1 MAVDLSVAAEPVGPS
16 GMVRSVFTALAFDAF
31 LYCCG
36 RFVVAPYVLR
46 GCSSVPRRLFAA
58 SFSLSLALLT
68 LVLVEVLGMLTPSA
82 RLFLWRLHLALHLF
96 LLVILLP
103 LVQWALLLRRKLHL
117 SQAGPFFITCRVAP
131 SVEGCAVY
139 RGRILIGWNHKPACT
154 SHRSSRWASP

>member
-1 MAVDLSVAAEPVGPS
+1 
-16 GMVRSVFTALAFDAF
+16 MVRSVFTALAFDAF

-82 RLFLWRLHLALHLF
+82 RLLLWRLHLALHLF

-103 LVQWALLLRRKLHL
+103 LVQWSLLLRRKLHL
-117 SQAGPFFITCRVAP
+117 SQAG
-131 SVEGCAVY
+131 
-139 RGRILIGWNHKPACT
+139 
-154 SHRSSRWASP
+154 

>member
-1 MAVDLSVAAEPVGPS
+1 MTDGPTAVDLGVAAEPVGPS

-103 LVQWALLLRRKLHL
+103 LVQCALLLRRKLHL
-117 SQAGPFFITCRVAP
+117 SQAGPLNTCRVAP
-131 SVEGCAVY
+131 SVEGCAVE
-139 RGRILIGWNHKPACT
+139 GCALMG
-154 SHRSSRWASP
+154 AS

>member
-1 MAVDLSVAAEPVGPS
+1 MKKLVVHRPMTDGPTVAVDLSVAAEPVGPS

-68 LVLVEVLGMLTPSA
+68 LVLVEVLVLVV
-82 RLFLWRLHLALHLF
+82 
-96 LLVILLP
+96 LLVVDVAI
-103 LVQWALLLRRKLHL
+103 
-117 SQAGPFFITCRVAP
+117 FFAP
-131 SVEGCAVY
+131 TNSNVLKV
-139 RGRILIGWNHKPACT
+139 CT
-154 SHRSSRWASP
+154 

>member
-1 MAVDLSVAAEPVGPS
+1 MTDGPTVAVDLGVAAEPVGPS

-103 LVQWALLLRRKLHL
+103 LVQCALLLRRKLHL
-117 SQAGPFFITCRVAP
+117 SQELALGLALAPLVVWLQLFYKLGDFFPMVT
-131 SVEGCAVY
+131 
-139 RGRILIGWNHKPACT
+139 GR
-154 SHRSSRWASP
+154 

>member
-1 MAVDLSVAAEPVGPS
+1 MADPSAADESADDPVGPS

-68 LVLVEVLGMLTPSA
+68 LVLVEVLGMLTASA
-82 RLFLWRLHLALHLF
+82 RLLCA
-96 LLVILLP
+96 
-103 LVQWALLLRRKLHL
+103 
-117 SQAGPFFITCRVAP
+117 AP
-131 SVEGCAVY
+131 SPG
-139 RGRILIGWNHKPACT
+139 H
-154 SHRSSRWASP
+154 ASLYA

>member
-1 MAVDLSVAAEPVGPS
+1 MYHHYGPRVGGRARLSWRVWRVADMADPSAAADDPVGPS

-68 LVLVEVLGMLTPSA
+68 LVLVEVMGMLTASA
-82 RLFLWRLHLALHLF
+82 RLLCA
-96 LLVILLP
+96 
-103 LVQWALLLRRKLHL
+103 
-117 SQAGPFFITCRVAP
+117 AP
-131 SVEGCAVY
+131 SPWHAPLY
-139 RGRILIGWNHKPACT
+139 A
-154 SHRSSRWASP
+154 

>member
-1 MAVDLSVAAEPVGPS
+1 MCKIAELAGRLTQTARARRARRADDMADPSAADESADDPVGPS

-68 LVLVEVLGMLTPSA
+68 LVLVEVLGMLTASA
-82 RLFLWRLHLALHLF
+82 RLLCA
-96 LLVILLP
+96 
-103 LVQWALLLRRKLHL
+103 
-117 SQAGPFFITCRVAP
+117 AP
-131 SVEGCAVY
+131 SPG
-139 RGRILIGWNHKPACT
+139 H
-154 SHRSSRWASP
+154 ASLHA

>member
-1 MAVDLSVAAEPVGPS
+1 MCKIAELAGRLTQTARARRARRADDMADPSAADESADDPVGPS

-68 LVLVEVLGMLTPSA
+68 LVLVEVLGMLTASA
-82 RLFLWRLHLALHLF
+82 RLLCA
-96 LLVILLP
+96 
-103 LVQWALLLRRKLHL
+103 
-117 SQAGPFFITCRVAP
+117 AP
-131 SVEGCAVY
+131 SPWHAPLY
-139 RGRILIGWNHKPACT
+139 A
-154 SHRSSRWASP
+154 